1 MSSSTLFHPRPGQH
15 IRRGAFFPRALALV
29 ACALLLAASLSA
41 RAQSGAIQVRD
52 TSALH
57 PPPGARVAIVEW
69 DDMECPACAHA
80 NPILRAAAEKYHIP
94 WLRHDLLIPYHL
106 WSRNAAIRARW
117 FDAYKP
123 GLGNEYRDQV
133 FASQTYIYNLMALN
147 QFTEK
152 FAQQHGVAMP
162 FAIDPQGKLA
172 AMVDADTALGNRMG
186 ITQTPTIFIVTA
198 GSRGAPY
205 IQVTDPDRDLYRTI
219 DQALADTTPTRTA
232 HK

>member
-1 MSSSTLFHPRPGQH
+1 MSTFALFHPHP
-15 IRRGAFFPRALALV
+15 APPRARRALFPLA
-29 ACALLLAASLSA
+29 ACALLLAASVCA
-41 RAQSGAIQVRD
+41 RAQAGATRILD
-52 TSALH
+52 ASALH

-69 DDMECPACAHA
+69 DDLECPACAHA
-80 NPILRAAAEKYHIP
+80 NPILMAAAAKYKIP
-94 WLRHDLLIPYHL
+94 WVRHDLLIPYHL

-117 FDAYKP
+117 FDAKSP
-123 GLGNEYRDQV
+123 ALGADYRNQV
-133 FASQTYIYNLMALN
+133 FANQTYIYNLMALD

-172 AMVDADTALGNRMG
+172 AMVDADNELGKRTG
-186 ITQTPTIFIVTA
+186 ITLTPSIFIVTA

-219 DQALADTTPTRTA
+219 DQALADTAPTRTA